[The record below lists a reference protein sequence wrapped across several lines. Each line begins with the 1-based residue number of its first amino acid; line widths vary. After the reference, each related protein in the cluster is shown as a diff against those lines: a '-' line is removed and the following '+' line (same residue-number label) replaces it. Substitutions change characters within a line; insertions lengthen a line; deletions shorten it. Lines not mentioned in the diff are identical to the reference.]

1 LAQAEVQRKPTLLIT
16 ATEFRPYPP
25 EFYDKGVLV
34 VLCPSRQNPT
44 DPTCGHKTTS
54 YYSRLLALQLA
65 HQRLATEAL
74 WFTTDNRLAEG
85 CVSNVFLVKN
95 SVLQTPPIG
104 TPVLPGIARR
114 TVCEVAQQQSIELG
128 EKDLTIND
136 VLGADEI
143 FLTNVIMGVLP
154 VVEVEKHSVGEGK
167 VGPVTRR
174 LREAFA
180 QALEQ
185 HCRRQT

>member
-1 LAQAEVQRKPTLLIT
+1 
-16 ATEFRPYPP
+16 
-25 EFYDKGVLV
+25 
-34 VLCPSRQNPT
+34 
-44 DPTCGHKTTS
+44 
-54 YYSRLLALQLA
+54 
-65 HQRLATEAL
+65 
-74 WFTTDNRLAEG
+74 
-85 CVSNVFLVKN
+85 VKN